1 MSIMVK
7 KDPLD
12 AYIHGYERQSIM
24 ELPILTIQFYQ
35 YFYKDW
41 SGVKDGVRQFLLFIG
56 EFENLPNFVMFIF
69 MSIAKMSKLKYIDL
83 DDLVIYSP
91 TKFNKYM

>member
-7 KDPLD
+7 KDPLG

-24 ELPILTIQFYQ
+24 ELPISTIQFYQ

-41 SGVKDGVRQFLLFIG
+41 SGVKDGVRQFLILWA
-56 EFENLPNFVMFIF
+56 V
-69 MSIAKMSKLKYIDL
+69 
-83 DDLVIYSP
+83 
-91 TKFNKYM
+91 